1 MLTYLLIGLI
11 VQVLITFDRAFVR
24 KVAPDLSGMDMVG
37 WATFV
42 LTYII
47 GAMVNIVLWPLSVV
61 IEIVNAKNW
70 V

>member
-24 KVAPDLSGMDMVG
+24 KVVPDLSGMGMIG

-47 GAMVNIVLWPLSVV
+47 GAIVNIVLWPLSVV
-61 IEIVNAKNW
+61 IEIVNAKNG